1 MASFLEIVN
10 IWWLV
15 ANSKQKYHPNA
26 IGNAVINGDGKINFF
41 RYLANWFE
49 EWQEC
54 PSFTLS
60 PQTSSA
66 LIGTLRAQ
74 SMLAVDLLSEGYE
87 YVMVGRL
94 QSDLLERRFSQY
106 RQMSGGRFL
115 VGLGEVIVSERILA
129 CR

>member
-1 MASFLEIVN
+1 MPNRKDMASFLEIVN

-15 ANSKQKYHPNA
+15 ANSKQKYHPNT
-26 IGNAVINGDGKINFF
+26 IGNAVINEDGKINLF
-41 RYLANWFE
+41 RSLANSFE

-66 LIGTLRAQ
+66 LIATLRAQ
-74 SMLAVDLLSEGYE
+74 IMLVDDLLSEGYE

-94 QSDLLERRFSQY
+94 QSDPLERRFS
-106 RQMSGGRFL
+106 
-115 VGLGEVIVSERILA
+115 
-129 CR
+129 